1 MLGKKKIEKRKQYD
15 KGKKSICI
23 YHHYRLPVPRI
34 SDDQYHDLFG
44 YDELS
49 EKHRGHLGDIL
60 GKDFI
65 AYSGK
70 NTGYSRIAVS
80 NRDYLPR
87 IDRLCS
93 CFLCQAI

>member
-1 MLGKKKIEKRKQYD
+1 MWHD
-15 KGKKSICI
+15 KGKKSIFI
-23 YHHYRLPVPRI
+23 YRHYWFSDSRV

-70 NTGYSRIAVS
+70 NTGDSGTAFS
-80 NRDYLPR
+80 DWGHLPR
-87 IDRLCS
+87 SDRLRS
-93 CFLCQAI
+93 CFLCQAV